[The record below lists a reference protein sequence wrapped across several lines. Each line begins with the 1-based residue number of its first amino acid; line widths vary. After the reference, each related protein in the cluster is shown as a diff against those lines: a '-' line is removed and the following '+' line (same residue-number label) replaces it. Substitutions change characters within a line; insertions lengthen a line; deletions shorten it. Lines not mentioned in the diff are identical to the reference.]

1 MKFITVL
8 ALVAVFAAMTTC
20 VAAQSEA
27 GVGLAPEQADD
38 GSAEITG
45 DKFEVDRKTG
55 WVTATGNVKVRS
67 KSHEMSADRVRLHR
81 DKGDVQAR
89 GNVVIRQSGFGSWA
103 GDYIEYNYKTG
114 AGLTGMGAIQAGVF
128 HVSAEEVTRREDGV
142 YDARRMCVTTCTNA
156 PGHWH
161 WHVSGRGRYKDNDY
175 VEVFNAVPHLFGV
188 PFGYLPYWYRDIDT
202 HYGFRLIPGYTS
214 KWGAYLLGTYV
225 FNIYEA
231 PRENGPMLY
240 GSTHLDLRTRRG
252 VAVGQ
257 NVTWD
262 LREWGKG
269 KLETY
274 YAWDQ
279 DPPDKMRDMN
289 WVSSVND
296 ERYRLRLRHEADLT
310 PRDQFLLRGTY
321 VSDSEVSS
329 DFFDRANR
337 GESTPM
343 NFVSLSH
350 REHTWAGGATASG
363 PLNDFYAGVAR
374 LPEGW
379 LNIMPQPVLGIGVNY
394 ESQTR
399 AGYLN
404 RDAAKYENAMPDYMY
419 YPGSW
424 ADYNLVRV
432 DTAHRLTYPFK
443 LGDVLSVV
451 PRAGYRGT
459 YYSDTE
465 MQSDVFRHSADLGA
479 QASLRATS
487 DWRNGCR
494 HVFEPYLDYSYQPVH
509 YSADNGRVY
518 GMDRFDRPSGWLD
531 RFGFDGT
538 WLPYDWHGLRPGV
551 RNLLQ
556 TRDKKGRMRTVL
568 EWDAYAGI
576 PFDTDGPINEDGVQI
591 AGSKVTFAPNEDF
604 EMKAHAEWD
613 AEQDVFAYADIGAFY
628 RLTKDFRFGGGYLG
642 RDHDLLDYSL
652 SPVTQW
658 NRVNENLV
666 YGGFTHELNDM
677 WSWSLYARYDA
688 RCSDLDEV
696 GGYLQYQLD
705 CLVFQLRAAY
715 VNGYERIDRIS
726 ERDDDIRVAFMMWLR
741 AEDRSTD
748 DQWLTW

>member
-1 MKFITVL
+1 MKIITVL

-89 GNVVIRQSGFGSWA
+89 GNVVIRQSGFGSWS

-576 PFDTDGPINEDGVQI
+576 PFDTDGPINEDGVKI

-658 NRVNENLV
+658 NRVNEN
-666 YGGFTHELNDM
+666 
-677 WSWSLYARYDA
+677 
-688 RCSDLDEV
+688 
-696 GGYLQYQLD
+696 
-705 CLVFQLRAAY
+705 
-715 VNGYERIDRIS
+715 
-726 ERDDDIRVAFMMWLR
+726 
-741 AEDRSTD
+741 
-748 DQWLTW
+748 